1 MAKKVSDKMNYG
13 EAMAEIEKILA
24 SLQEENADVDTLAER
39 VKRASELIAACR
51 AKLRKAESDVN
62 AIFEKENE

>member
-1 MAKKVSDKMNYG
+1 MAKKTSDKMNYG
-13 EAMAEIEKILA
+13 EAMAEIEKIMA

-39 VKRASELIAACR
+39 VRRASELIAACR

>member
-1 MAKKVSDKMNYG
+1 MAKKTSDKMNYG

-39 VKRASELIAACR
+39 VRRASELIAACR
-51 AKLRKAESDVN
+51 AKLRKTESDVN

>member
-1 MAKKVSDKMNYG
+1 MAKKTSDKMNYG

-24 SLQEENADVDTLAER
+24 SLQSENADVDTLAKR

-51 AKLRKAESDVN
+51 TKLRKAESDVN

>member
-1 MAKKVSDKMNYG
+1 MAKKTSEKMNYG

-24 SLQEENADVDTLAER
+24 SLQSENADVDTLAER

-62 AIFEKENE
+62 AIFENENE

>member
-1 MAKKVSDKMNYG
+1 MAKKTSDKMNYG

-39 VKRASELIAACR
+39 VKRASELIATCR

-62 AIFEKENE
+62 AIFKKENE

>member
-1 MAKKVSDKMNYG
+1 MAKKTSDKMNYG

-24 SLQEENADVDTLAER
+24 SLQSENADVDTLAER
-39 VKRASELIAACR
+39 VKRVSELIAACR
-51 AKLRKAESDVN
+51 TKLRKAESDVN